1 MYLTRSREASL
12 FAALATAL
20 TGYLVLDALNGLET
34 TLFML
39 LTMTTFGSLINSC
52 DRGAGYLWPT
62 LWLYLT
68 ALTRPDGYWFAVS
81 MLLYLIARALFRR
94 EELRHLATLSGSL
107 LGAMELALATQWLLT
122 GTPTPHTALAKV
134 YFFNEYRHQFN
145 LKSKIYF
152 QNMGLIGGPLI
163 LQLLPLFWT
172 KKARPLLMAILPW
185 IVISQLMLL
194 MLLPSSISAYEGRYL
209 HPLMPF
215 LFILAGDGAHNLLHS
230 FGKYPIPRWGT
241 VMALS
246 CIPFI
251 CYFNL
256 VTMQAS
262 YVNEKVAI
270 RNNHFWAVTWLQ
282 ANAPKNILI
291 ATHDIGVLR
300 YFGHYQVLDIA
311 GLVDEEAMA
320 RNRAQSGQFDY
331 LIEKRPDYIV
341 ADDWWLQQYA
351 NYPADALHLHA
362 TPVAVAHTNAFEV
375 VQLSIY
381 RCHWNQSSN

>member
-1 MYLTRSREASL
+1 
-12 FAALATAL
+12 
-20 TGYLVLDALNGLET
+20 
-34 TLFML
+34 
-39 LTMTTFGSLINSC
+39 
-52 DRGAGYLWPT
+52 
-62 LWLYLT
+62 
-68 ALTRPDGYWFAVS
+68 
-81 MLLYLIARALFRR
+81 
-94 EELRHLATLSGSL
+94 
-107 LGAMELALATQWLLT
+107 
-122 GTPTPHTALAKV
+122 
-134 YFFNEYRHQFN
+134 
-145 LKSKIYF
+145 
-152 QNMGLIGGPLI
+152 
-163 LQLLPLFWT
+163 
-172 KKARPLLMAILPW
+172 
-185 IVISQLMLL
+185 
-194 MLLPSSISAYEGRYL
+194 
-209 HPLMPF
+209 MPF